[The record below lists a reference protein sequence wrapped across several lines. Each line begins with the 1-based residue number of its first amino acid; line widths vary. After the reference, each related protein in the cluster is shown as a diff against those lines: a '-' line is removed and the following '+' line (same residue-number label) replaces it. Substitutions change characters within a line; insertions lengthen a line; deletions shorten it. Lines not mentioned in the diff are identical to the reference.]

1 MRCALYF
8 GSFNPLHK
16 GHIAIAKYVMEN
28 CNVESVRLVLSPQ
41 SPFKDNSIL
50 QDPNQRLEE
59 LQKSIARFNKEYAAA
74 DEKFQE
80 LERARKRDELQES
93 IENLESERIKEA
105 DRAQESERIKEADRA
120 QVSERNKKA
129 DGAQK
134 SEGSQET
141 DEAQK
146 SERSQVSEGVQE
158 SERSKES
165 EEDKETNIKR
175 LEISTIE
182 FNLPRPNYT
191 YNTLQYLKKL
201 EPQNTFL
208 LVMGADNLAV
218 IEKWYKGLEIL
229 QEFEVLVYPR
239 TGFDT
244 MALCKKYG
252 ATYLNAPLN
261 NISSTMIRE
270 GEKSGQDMSSLRY

>member
-28 CNVESVRLVLSPQ
+28 CNVDSVRLVLSPQ
-41 SPFKDNSIL
+41 SPFKDSTIL
-50 QDPNQRLEE
+50 QDPTQRLEE

-80 LERARKRDELQES
+80 
-93 IENLESERIKEA
+93 
-105 DRAQESERIKEADRA
+105 
-120 QVSERNKKA
+120 
-129 DGAQK
+129 
-134 SEGSQET
+134 SEGTKKVE
-141 DEAQK
+141 DP
-146 SERSQVSEGVQE
+146 
-158 SERSKES
+158 KEP
-165 EEDKETNIKR
+165 NIKK
-175 LEISTIE
+175 LEISTVE

-270 GEKSGQDMSSLRY
+270 GEKSGRDMSNFRY

>member
-28 CNVESVRLVLSPQ
+28 CNVDSVRLVLSPQ

-74 DEKFQE
+74 NETF
-80 LERARKRDELQES
+80 
-93 IENLESERIKEA
+93 
-105 DRAQESERIKEADRA
+105 QESEETKKVEDPKEPH
-120 QVSERNKKA
+120 
-129 DGAQK
+129 
-134 SEGSQET
+134 
-141 DEAQK
+141 
-146 SERSQVSEGVQE
+146 
-158 SERSKES
+158 
-165 EEDKETNIKR
+165 IKR
-175 LEISTIE
+175 LEISTVE

>member
-1 MRCALYF
+1 MVIIDA
-8 GSFNPLHK
+8 
-16 GHIAIAKYVMEN
+16 
-28 CNVESVRLVLSPQ
+28 
-41 SPFKDNSIL
+41 
-50 QDPNQRLEE
+50 
-59 LQKSIARFNKEYAAA
+59 
-74 DEKFQE
+74 
-80 LERARKRDELQES
+80 
-93 IENLESERIKEA
+93 
-105 DRAQESERIKEADRA
+105 
-120 QVSERNKKA
+120 
-129 DGAQK
+129 
-134 SEGSQET
+134 
-141 DEAQK
+141 
-146 SERSQVSEGVQE
+146 
-158 SERSKES
+158 
-165 EEDKETNIKR
+165 R

-218 IEKWYKGLEIL
+218 IEKWHKGLEIL

-252 ATYLNAPLN
+252 ATYHNAPLN

-270 GEKSGQDMSSLRY
+270 GEKSGRDMSNFRY